1 MRPIFSK
8 AIAGTVFS
16 LGLAFASVAGAPGAL
31 SANSESQ
38 GHFTEAQELLG
49 EGKINAAII
58 ELKNAIKADNT
69 NADARLQL
77 GLIYLRNGDAAA
89 AEKELNAGLA
99 AGAERKD
106 VLVPLGQAL
115 LQLGRADDL
124 LNRIEP
130 SAEDESI
137 RAVLHVLRSNAYL
150 ALDSVEQAEQE
161 IETALQIDDQIAE
174 PHVGK
179 AIIAQRANDL
189 EQAQKSIETALSF
202 DENNYD
208 VLFRLGDILRIQSKH
223 EDAITYF
230 DRALVERPNSTQA
243 FVSRALSHLGLN
255 NDESAERDAQA
266 VLERDPNNAL
276 AKYVQAVVLTR
287 EGDAQAAL
295 DILVTAPTLESFP
308 AALYLLS
315 NLYFSTEQYESAR
328 TYVEKYNSILGDEP
342 NGQFL
347 SALVR
352 LAQNETQSAI
362 DILEPLSQQ
371 FPSNYRIAAT
381 LAGAF
386 LNTQQFEK
394 ASEYFDK
401 ASTLDPENDQLRLR
415 LAQSQLVSGAAED
428 AAGILEQFVEKN
440 PDEESAFG
448 LLIISYARSG
458 DFDKAREAIES
469 LKAKL
474 PDSGLPYNFE
484 AAIELAQNNI
494 DAARGALEGA
504 IEVQPDFNPAR
515 LNLARISQSEGD
527 VDEARNQFQA
537 ILDSE
542 PGQIEALLG
551 LAELSRNAGDFE
563 KANEFAEEAGQ
574 RNPTSARPGVF
585 RAQTL
590 LQQEEYDKARLLLS
604 TLRGEFPEEETVLQT
619 EAVVLENDGDLLGAI
634 SSLEQLALLR
644 PNSENYPFQIGRLHA
659 RLQNYPE
666 AISAFDRAISR
677 DASSIRARAARI
689 GVESDSFGLERAK
702 TLALS
707 MKRDLG
713 DSPLGDIL
721 VGDILFRENSNSEAL
736 EYYQAAY
743 DKEASQAVLLQLYAT
758 NSRLGQY
765 DQAKELMQAW
775 LAENESDIRVRSALS
790 DLFIRNKDYS
800 RAIEQAEKVIEVNPE
815 NAAVLNN
822 LAWLYGQTDRLDE
835 AKEYAEKAYEAQPVP
850 AIADTLGWLL
860 FQSGETNRAVE
871 LLREA
876 SDGLPENGEVNYHLA
891 AALEA
896 TGNGDEAKQILKDI
910 LDSGSEFDDLPAAK
924 DLYKKLTQ

>member
-1 MRPIFSK
+1 MRPIFNK
-8 AIAGTVFS
+8 AVAGTIFT
-16 LGLAFASVAGAPGAL
+16 LGLALASAGSSPSAL
-31 SANSESQ
+31 AANSESQ
-38 GHFTEAQELLG
+38 GHFSEAQELLG

-69 NADARLQL
+69 NAEARVQL
-77 GLIYLRNGDAAA
+77 GLIYLQNGDAAA
-89 AEKELNAGLA
+89 AEKELNAGLT
-99 AGAERKD
+99 AGADRTE

-124 LNRIEP
+124 LNQFDP
-130 SAEDESI
+130 QAEDESI
-137 RAVLHVLRSNAYL
+137 RVLLHVLRSNAQL
-150 ALDSVEQAEQE
+150 TLGNVEEAEEE
-161 IETALQIDDQIAE
+161 IETALQINDQIAE

-179 AIIAQRANDL
+179 AIIAQRTNDL
-189 EQAQKSIETALSF
+189 EQAQQSIETALSF
-202 DENNYD
+202 DENSYE

-230 DRALVERPNSTQA
+230 DRALKERPNSTQA

-255 NDESAERDAQA
+255 NDESAENDAQA

-287 EGDAQAAL
+287 KNEAQAAL

-315 NLYFSTEQYESAR
+315 NLYFTTEQYESAR
-328 TYVEKYNSILGDEP
+328 TYIEKYNALSDNEP

-352 LAQNETQSAI
+352 LAQNETQPAI

-371 FPSNYRIAAT
+371 FPDNYRIAAT

-401 ASTLDPENDQLRLR
+401 ASTLDPDNDQLKLR
-415 LAQSQLVSGAAED
+415 LAQSQLVGGSAAD
-428 AAGILEQFVEKN
+428 ATGILEQFVEKN

-458 DFDKAREAIES
+458 EFDKAREAIAS

-504 IEVQPDFNPAR
+504 IEVQPDFSPAR

-527 VDEARNQFQA
+527 VDEARKQFQA
-537 ILDSE
+537 ILESE

-551 LAELSRNAGDFE
+551 LAELARDSGDFD
-563 KANEFAEEAGQ
+563 KANEFAEQAGQ
-574 RNPTSARPGVF
+574 MNPSSARPGVF
-585 RAQTL
+585 RAQNL

-604 TLRGEFPEEETVLQT
+604 TLRSEFPDEESVLQT
-619 EAVVLENDGDLLGAI
+619 EAVVLENDGDVLGAI
-634 SSLEQLALLR
+634 SSLEQLSQLR
-644 PNSENYPFQIGRLHA
+644 PNNENYPFQIGRLHT

-666 AISAFDRAISR
+666 AISAFDRAIAR
-677 DASSIRARAARI
+677 DTNSIRARAARI
-689 GVESDSFGLERAK
+689 GVESDAFGLERAK
-702 TLALS
+702 TLALT
-707 MKRDLG
+707 MKRELG
-713 DSPLGDIL
+713 DTPVGDIL
-721 VGDILFRENSNSEAL
+721 VGDILFRENNNSEAL

-743 DKEASQAVLLQLYAT
+743 DKEQSQAVLLQLYAT

-775 LAENESDIRVRSALS
+775 LSENESDIRVRSALS
-790 DLFIRNKDYS
+790 DLFIRTKDYT
-800 RAIEQAEKVIEVNPE
+800 RAIEQAEKVIEANPE

-822 LAWLYGQTDRLDE
+822 LAWLYGQTNRVDE

-860 FQSGETNRAVE
+860 FKSGETGRALE
-871 LLREA
+871 LLRAA
-876 SDGLPENGEVNYHLA
+876 SDGLPDNGEVNYHLA
-891 AALEA
+891 AALNA
-896 TGNGDEAKQILKDI
+896 NGDLDEAREVLKGV

-924 DLYKKLTQ
+924 ELYKELTQ

>member
-1 MRPIFSK
+1 MRPRFNK
-8 AIAGTVFS
+8 TIAGAIFT
-16 LGLAFASVAGAPGAL
+16 LGFAFTSVTAIPDALA
-31 SANSESQ
+31 ANSESQ

-49 EGKINAAII
+49 EGKVNAAII

-69 NADARLQL
+69 NAEARVQL
-77 GLIYLRNGDAAA
+77 GLIYLQNGDAAA
-89 AEKELNAGLA
+89 AEKELNAGLT

-124 LNRIEP
+124 LERFDP
-130 SAEDESI
+130 AAEDESI
-137 RAVLHVLRSNAYL
+137 RAVLHVLRANAHL
-150 ALDSVEQAEQE
+150 IRGDTDQAEEE
-161 IETALQIDDQIAE
+161 IDTALQINDQIAE
-174 PHVGK
+174 PHIGK
-179 AIIAQRANDL
+179 AILAQRANDL

-202 DENNYD
+202 DENNYE
-208 VLFRLGDILRIQSKH
+208 VLFRLGDVLRVQSKH
-223 EDAITYF
+223 EDAVTYF
-230 DRALVERPNSTQA
+230 DRALSERPNSTQA
-243 FVSRALSHLGLN
+243 LVSRALSHLGLN
-255 NDESAERDAQA
+255 DDGNAENDAQA

-287 EGDAQAAL
+287 KNEAQAAL

-315 NLYFSTEQYESAR
+315 NLYFTTEQYESAR
-328 TYVEKYNSILGDEP
+328 TYVEKYNALTDNEP
-342 NGQFL
+342 NGLFL
-347 SALVR
+347 AALVR
-352 LAQNETQSAI
+352 LALNETQSAI
-362 DILEPLSQQ
+362 DILEPLSRE
-371 FPSNYRIAAT
+371 FPDNYRIAAT

-401 ASTLDPENDQLRLR
+401 ASALDPENDQLKLR
-415 LAQSQLVSGAAED
+415 LAQSQLVSGAAAD
-428 AAGILEQFVEKN
+428 AAGILEQFVDNN

-458 DFDKAREAIES
+458 DFEKAREAIED

-494 DAARGALEGA
+494 DAARSALKGA

-515 LNLARISQSEGD
+515 LNLARMSQSEGD
-527 VDEARNQFQA
+527 ADEARKQFQA
-537 ILDSE
+537 ILESE

-551 LAELSRNAGDFE
+551 LAELARTAGDYDR
-563 KANEFAEEAGQ
+563 ADEFADQAAEK
-574 RNPTSARPGVF
+574 NPSSARPGVF
-585 RAQTL
+585 KAQTL

-604 TLRGEFPEEETVLQT
+604 TLRSEFPEEESVLQT
-619 EAVVLENDGDLLGAI
+619 QAVVLENDGDVLGAI
-634 SSLEQLALLR
+634 SSLEQLSQLR
-644 PNSENYPFQIGRLHA
+644 PNSENYPFQIGRLQA

-666 AISAFDRAISR
+666 AISALDRAIAR
-677 DASSIRARAARI
+677 DPNSIRARAARL
-689 GVESDSFGLERAK
+689 GVEADAFGLERAES
-702 TLALS
+702 LALS

-713 DSPLGDIL
+713 DTAIGDIL
-721 VGDILFRENSNSEAL
+721 VGDILFRENRNSEAL
-736 EYYQAAY
+736 EYYQTAY
-743 DKEASQAVLLQLYAT
+743 SKEPNQAVLLQLYAA

-775 LAENESDIRVRSALS
+775 LAENESDIRIRSALS
-790 DLFIRNKDYS
+790 DLFIRTKEYD
-800 RAIEQAEKVIEVNPE
+800 RAIEQAEIVVEANPE

-822 LAWLYGQTDRLDE
+822 LAWLYGQTDRLEE
-835 AKEYAEKAYEAQPVP
+835 AKEYAEKAYDTQPVP

-860 FQSGETNRAVE
+860 FKSGETDRAVE

-876 SDGLPENGEVNYHLA
+876 SAGLPDNGEINYHFAVALNA
-891 AALEA
+891 A
-896 TGNGDEAKQILKDI
+896 GNVDEARDVLKGV
-910 LDSGSEFDDLPAAK
+910 LDGGSEFDDLPAAK
-924 DLYKKLTQ
+924 DLYKELIE